1 MATILIVDDASA
13 VRDVLSEVLS
23 QEGHEVHTASTGSE
37 ALKRF
42 AEVKPELLI
51 LDIIMP
57 DMDGLIVL
65 DFIRRI
71 DAKIPVV
78 MVTALTSEGLA
89 KKVAG
94 DPAVSFFQKGLGMD
108 RFLEIVSQMLVSGS
122 KSSS

>member
-1 MATILIVDDASA
+1 V
-13 VRDVLSEVLS
+13 
-23 QEGHEVHTASTGSE
+23 
-37 ALKRF
+37 
-42 AEVKPELLI
+42 

-65 DFIRRI
+65 DFIRRV

-108 RFLEIVSQMLVSGS
+108 RFLEIVNRMLALGS
-122 KSSS
+122 RANS

>member
-13 VRDVLSEVLS
+13 VRDVLYEVLS

-37 ALKRF
+37 ALKQF
-42 AEVKPELLI
+42 GEVKPELVV

>member
-1 MATILIVDDASA
+1 MATILIADDASA
-13 VRDVLSEVLS
+13 VRDVLTEVLS
-23 QEGHEVHTASTGSE
+23 QEGHKVHTASSGGE

-42 AEVKPELLI
+42 EELRPELVV

-65 DFIRRI
+65 DFIRRV

-108 RFLEIVSQMLVSGS
+108 RFLEIVNRMLALGS
-122 KSSS
+122 RANS

>member
-1 MATILIVDDASA
+1 MATILIADDASA
-13 VRDVLSEVLS
+13 VRDVLHEVLS
-23 QEGHEVHTASTGSE
+23 QEGHEVHTASTGGE

-42 AEVKPELLI
+42 EELKPELVV

-57 DMDGLIVL
+57 DMDGLMVL

-89 KKVAG
+89 RKVAG

-108 RFLEIVSQMLVSGS
+108 RLLEIVTRMLASGS
-122 KSSS
+122 RSTS